1 MPTIPISEFEHR
13 VARWVEHLQKTRE
26 PLEISQ
32 RGRTHIVVLDKATFE
47 EWKADRER
55 AQALEIKLLVQEGE
69 RAFKRGRFRNH
80 EDVGKRLRT
89 PRQRRK
95 RKS

>member
-55 AQALEIKLLVQEGE
+55 LQALEIKLLVQEGE
-69 RAFKRGRFRNH
+69 RAFARGRFYSH
-80 EDVGKRLRT
+80 EEVDKRLRASG
-89 PRQRRK
+89 RRRK